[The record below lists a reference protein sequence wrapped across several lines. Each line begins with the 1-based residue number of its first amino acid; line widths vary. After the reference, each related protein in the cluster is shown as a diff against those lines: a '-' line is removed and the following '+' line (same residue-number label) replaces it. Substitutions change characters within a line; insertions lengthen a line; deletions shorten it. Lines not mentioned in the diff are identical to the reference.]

1 MGVRLEHSSA
11 YNSSS
16 QSTVERSTGNL
27 KHLLKRSSYMNQ
39 LQISECVFA
48 INFRVQPDGCGSP
61 IARFRGG
68 LPNSL
73 DRSLDWRSL
82 MENRRQAHLRRVNRK
97 GRCTKDS
104 FEIGEKIRVQNMQS
118 KL

>member
-1 MGVRLEHSSA
+1 MTL
-11 YNSSS
+11 
-16 QSTVERSTGNL
+16 VEDSGPYLRNRFS
-27 KHLLKRSSYMNQ
+27 
-39 LQISECVFA
+39 
-48 INFRVQPDGCGSP
+48 DGCGSP
-61 IARFRGG
+61 IARFFMPDVRGG